1 MDGFSGDQF
10 LIVTLIISAFFLINY
25 LIDVMIFRYKSKLK
39 KRTSEVMNMKE
50 EKSELELL
58 LDQMQADLEAKKEQE
73 IEFFEKEQE
82 EKSIISYSELKKA
95 ASKKVDYD
103 NSNNVNE
110 SLASETIQEDNRVER
125 LEEMLEQTK
134 DLEKPNHDGTVLDN
148 PIKNDDV
155 NVVKNE
161 SSSFRN
167 TDFISP
173 VYGKQSSETNYS
185 TIPTFTEDNDVIFED
200 EKEETPITVAPLNDP
215 YDNSRYNSNDYD
227 MAKDNNIVDNNL
239 QVEESYDNNNTID
252 NINLE
257 SDGFDEPNPNNL
269 SLEETLNLKPLSNE
283 IKKNVEFLE
292 ALKELRSKL

>member
-58 LDQMQADLEAKKEQE
+58 LDKMQADLEAKKEQE

-134 DLEKPNHDGTVLDN
+134 DLEKPNHDDIVLDN

-155 NVVKNE
+155 NIVKNE
-161 SSSFRN
+161 SSGFRN

-215 YDNSRYNSNDYD
+215 YDNSRHNSNDYD

-239 QVEESYDNNNTID
+239 QVEESYDSNNTID